1 MLWGDNTNIFL
12 SGAGNMTKEEFIR
25 IARGCIPTAHSA
37 VEALSLA
44 EKLEWDVVRSKLMG
58 EARTLSLMPS
68 DIAVVERLVA
78 SFGYIR
84 QPINIGQTSAD
95 AARKYMNASYQTPGI
110 RAIAKIKGLSRS
122 GGGTMVPLLPL
133 QRQGTENI
141 LYEYRWAAPISANLR
156 VDDIYIHAD
165 GGDDL
170 VLARRRSVGRKKIPV
185 APPPKDT
192 EYFHYYQANPA
203 GKATGDCLIRA
214 IATATGMTWDETLDG
229 LARFA
234 GESTLLNIHRVFEPY
249 LHHIGFQRHHVS
261 LRSDGHWPTGAQLC
275 EMLDQEY
282 QNSEKIVA
290 FIGRSHMTAIFPVQT
305 SQGSAYKI
313 VDEFDCSD
321 WVVSEYWSANR

>member
-1 MLWGDNTNIFL
+1 
-12 SGAGNMTKEEFIR
+12 MTKEEFIR

-58 EARTLSLMPS
+58 EARTLSLMPT
-68 DIAVVERLVA
+68 DIAVVERLMA

-84 QPINIGQTSAD
+84 QPIKIGQTSAD

-133 QRQGTENI
+133 QAQKTGKIR
-141 LYEYRWAAPISANLR
+141 YEYCWAAPISENLR
-156 VDDIYIHAD
+156 VDDIYIHSD

-170 VLARRRSVGRKKIPV
+170 VLARRRNVGRKKTPA

-214 IATATGMTWDETLDG
+214 IAAATGMTWGETLDG

-234 GESTLLNIHRVFEPY
+234 GESILSNIYRVFEPY
-249 LHHIGFQRHHVS
+249 LHRIGFQHHHMP
-261 LRSDGHWPTGAQLC
+261 LRADGHWPTGAKFC
-275 EMLDQEY
+275 EMLDQKY
-282 QNSEKIVA
+282 QNGEKIVA
-290 FIGRSHMTAIFPVQT
+290 FIGRAHMTAVLPVQT
-305 SQGSAYKI
+305 SQGSKYKI
-313 VDEFDCSD
+313 TDEFDCSD
-321 WVVSEYWSANR
+321 WVVSEYWSASR

>member
-1 MLWGDNTNIFL
+1 
-12 SGAGNMTKEEFIR
+12 MTKEEFIR

-84 QPINIGQTSAD
+84 QPIKIGQTSAD
-95 AARKYMNASYQTPGI
+95 ASYQTPGI

-170 VLARRRSVGRKKIPV
+170 VLARRRSVGRKKILQRIPSIS
-185 APPPKDT
+185 T
-192 EYFHYYQANPA
+192 
-203 GKATGDCLIRA
+203 TIRPIQPERRLA
-214 IATATGMTWDETLDG
+214 IA
-229 LARFA
+229 
-234 GESTLLNIHRVFEPY
+234 
-249 LHHIGFQRHHVS
+249 
-261 LRSDGHWPTGAQLC
+261 
-275 EMLDQEY
+275 
-282 QNSEKIVA
+282 
-290 FIGRSHMTAIFPVQT
+290 
-305 SQGSAYKI
+305 
-313 VDEFDCSD
+313 
-321 WVVSEYWSANR
+321 